1 MFTPYTPSAIHLI
14 ASVFNGLVAPV
25 PVIQLI
31 NLLDGMVILALEWP
45 LPFIKD
51 KAFHRAFALRF
62 ALYPIMAVA
71 ALIQYQCTDPAF
83 YLLIGTAYLPYL
95 SGSCIGSM
103 FKLGQR
109 GRVLGLLECLRD
121 GLCPKSSWAGTC
133 AHLQVHILI
142 IGNSYF
148 GVYCLGIIRK

>member
-1 MFTPYTPSAIHLI
+1 
-14 ASVFNGLVAPV
+14 V

-31 NLLDGMVILALEWP
+31 NLLDGIVILALEWP

-83 YLLIGTAYLPYL
+83 YLLIGTAYVPCL
-95 SGSCIGSM
+95 SGSCVGSM
-103 FKLGQR
+103 FKLGPK
-109 GRVLGLLECLRD
+109 GRLLWLLERLID
-121 GLCPKSSWAGTC
+121 GMFPKSSWAGTC
-133 AHLQVHILI
+133 AHLHGHIYINWEFVMSSL
-142 IGNSYF
+142 
-148 GVYCLGIIRK
+148 LP